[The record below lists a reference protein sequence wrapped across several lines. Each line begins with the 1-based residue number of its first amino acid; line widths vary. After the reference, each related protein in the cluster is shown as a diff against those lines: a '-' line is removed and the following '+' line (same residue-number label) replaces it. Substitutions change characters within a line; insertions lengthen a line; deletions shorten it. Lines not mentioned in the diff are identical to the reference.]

1 MSARIPQKAANTEY
15 QDALE
20 RCWRPMSARVASKV
34 VNTEYRDVPLG
45 FDQCLADKTVLLPD
59 SPQNHLLQIQG
70 ITAKR
75 GVDACA
81 RPLGA
86 FHFKWPMPKG
96 IRPRQTPMDKNIK
109 ITLSTQ
115 QLAAE
120 RERAI
125 GGMLASSPAPSYT
138 SPATSTGRPNVG
150 TFADF
155 ESKMFSSARLLL
167 RARSPSKNSSP
178 GPTLK
183 TTPRL

>member
-86 FHFKWPMPKG
+86 FKWPMPKG

-138 SPATSTGRPNVG
+138 SPATFRGRPNVG
-150 TFADF
+150 ISADF

-167 RARSPSKNSSP
+167 RARSPSKTSSP
-178 GPTLK
+178 GPKLK
-183 TTPRL
+183 PTPRL

>member
-34 VNTEYRDVPLG
+34 VNTEY
-45 FDQCLADKTVLLPD
+45 DQCVADKTVLLPD

-86 FHFKWPMPKG
+86 FKWPMPKG

-138 SPATSTGRPNVG
+138 SPATSRGRPNVG
-150 TFADF
+150 VFADF